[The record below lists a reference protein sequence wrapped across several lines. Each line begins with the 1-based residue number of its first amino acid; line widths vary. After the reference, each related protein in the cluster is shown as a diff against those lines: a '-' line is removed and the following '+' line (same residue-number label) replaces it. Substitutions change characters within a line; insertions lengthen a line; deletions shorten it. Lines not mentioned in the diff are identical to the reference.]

1 MLKNEAF
8 FFFFYCVVITYLIH
22 DAVLYG
28 IFG

>member
-1 MLKNEAF
+1 MLKNEA